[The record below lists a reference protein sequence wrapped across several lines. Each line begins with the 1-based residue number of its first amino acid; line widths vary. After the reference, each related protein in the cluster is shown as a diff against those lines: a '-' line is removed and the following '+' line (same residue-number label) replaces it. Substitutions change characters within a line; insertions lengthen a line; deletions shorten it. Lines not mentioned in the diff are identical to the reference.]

1 MFWPRRLLRLMQRP
15 RCSVTA
21 RDMVPYMA
29 ISGNRR
35 GVVRLCPSQILRKLA
50 SDEHWDVREGV
61 AESRAG
67 CDPDILAELAADDA
81 TAVRRAAR
89 NALHALGAR

>member
-1 MFWPRRLLRLMQRP
+1 MSRAVCLAA
-15 RCSVTA
+15 A
-21 RDMVPYMA
+21 RTSGSLSR
-29 ISGNRR
+29 ISAASTDTEIRAEAAR
-35 GVVRLCPSQILRKLA
+35 HRLCPPPQILRKLA

-81 TAVRRAAR
+81 TAVRRAAQ
-89 NALHALGAR
+89 NALRAQSAR